1 MPTGRLV
8 GVQRRDELVTNDRRR
23 VTEGILGHGLRRME
37 TAITSAPLVPHFEQP
52 IRRASSLTKLSV
64 TDQPTRRTKAS
75 GSIIAA
81 RARAHGADGAR
92 RRPSSTGGVRVL

>member
-37 TAITSAPLVPHFEQP
+37 TAITSAPK
-52 IRRASSLTKLSV
+52 S
-64 TDQPTRRTKAS
+64 S
-75 GSIIAA
+75 GSVAGRSA
-81 RARAHGADGAR
+81 GSSEVTVGAG
-92 RRPSSTGGVRVL
+92 PVIQ